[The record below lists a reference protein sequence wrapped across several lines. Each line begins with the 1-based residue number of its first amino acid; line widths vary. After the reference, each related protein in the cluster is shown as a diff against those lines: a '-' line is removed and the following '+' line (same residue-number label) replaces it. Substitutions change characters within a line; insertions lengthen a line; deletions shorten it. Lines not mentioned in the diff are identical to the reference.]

1 MKNVVILGGGISGIT
16 LASVLGKKNIGV
28 TLIEKS
34 DTTGGHVKNWHKLFP
49 NLRPSGELLAASLEN
64 PGNSGITM
72 ITGTE
77 IETIG
82 KNQEAYVLH
91 TGKDKIHADAVVLA
105 TGFDLFEAAKKEE
118 YGYGIYDNVITSAEL
133 EQLFESG
140 NGILTPGGKKPRKIA
155 FVHCVGS
162 RDAKIGNHYCSKV
175 CCITGIKQAVE
186 VKQAIPEADVYCLY
200 MDLRMY
206 GRHYEEFYKNAQEE
220 FGINFI
226 RGRLSEAFEDP
237 SGAILLKTED
247 TLLGKSLKMTVD
259 LLVLLIGMV
268 PSAGTKKYGKML
280 GLSFGDDGFIT
291 PLDEQ
296 LYPNLTIHDNVFV
309 TGTCKGPKTI
319 EETVSDARSCGLA
332 VADYLSK
339 TTK

>member
-16 LASVLGKKNIGV
+16 TASVLGEMNIEV
-28 TLIEKS
+28 TLIEKKEKA
-34 DTTGGHVKNWHKLFP
+34 GGNVRNWHKLFP
-49 NLRPSGELLAASLEN
+49 NLKPSGELLSSSLEQ
-64 PGNSGITM
+64 PGIKRISM

-77 IETIG
+77 IESIE
-82 KNQEAYVLH
+82 KNHSGYVLH

-133 EQLFESG
+133 EQLFEHGS
-140 NGILTPGGKKPRKIA
+140 GILTPTGKVPRKIA

-175 CCITGIKQAVE
+175 CCITAVKQAVE

-206 GRHYEEFYKNAQEE
+206 GRHFEEFYKNAQENY
-220 FGINFI
+220 GINFI
-226 RGRLSEAFEDP
+226 RGRLSEAFENPDG
-237 SGAILLKTED
+237 SILMKTED
-247 TLLGKSLKMTVD
+247 TLIGRPLKLTVD
-259 LLVLLIGMV
+259 LLVLLVGMV
-268 PSAGTKKYGKML
+268 PSEGTKKYGHML
-280 GLSFGDDGFIT
+280 GLEFGDDGFIS

-296 LYPNLTIHDNVFV
+296 LYPNITMVENVFV
-309 TGTCKGPKTI
+309 TGACKGPKTI
-319 EETVSDARSCGLA
+319 AETISDARSCGLA
-332 VADYLSK
+332 VADHILKK
-339 TTK
+339 TK